1 MSHKPSRII
10 RKMMCSQLFIQKL
23 ISNITN
29 KNEKYLD
36 KQGKILLQ

>member
-1 MSHKPSRII
+1 MFPAI
-10 RKMMCSQLFIQKL
+10 FIQKL

>member
-1 MSHKPSRII
+1 MNFFWVANFNLK
-10 RKMMCSQLFIQKL
+10 FGIQKL

-29 KNEKYLD
+29 KKEKYLD

>member
-1 MSHKPSRII
+1 MFSAI
-10 RKMMCSQLFIQKL
+10 FIQKL

-29 KNEKYLD
+29 KKEKYLD

>member
-1 MSHKPSRII
+1 MFPAI
-10 RKMMCSQLFIQKL
+10 FIQKL

-29 KNEKYLD
+29 KKEKYLD